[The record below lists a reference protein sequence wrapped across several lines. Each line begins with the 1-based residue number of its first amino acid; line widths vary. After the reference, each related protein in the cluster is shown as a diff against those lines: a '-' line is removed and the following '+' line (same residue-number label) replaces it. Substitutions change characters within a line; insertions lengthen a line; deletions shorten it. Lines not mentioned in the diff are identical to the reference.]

1 MNIFNRI
8 SKPLTWFTALL
19 MVVGLAGCGGNDN
32 APVVSNSAS
41 AKAITNYSFVGYSG
55 APVLITQPTATQSG
69 AIAVTLPTGTPI
81 TALVAR
87 FVTTGKSVTAGAV
100 AQVSDITAN
109 NFTAPVAYVVQAV
122 DGTTA
127 TYNVVVNFGAVVMGP
142 AICSGTL
149 ANCVNLGT
157 TADYVMFGKSGITNV
172 PTSVITGNMGTAAAA
187 GTVTGF
193 VKTLDASGAFA
204 TDPQVTGKIYAF
216 DYTVPTPSNMTLAS
230 NDLVTAYNLAAG
242 KTGGG
247 ACPGAVTPGDF
258 SGLTLV
264 PGVYKCTPNVLL
276 PTNLVLNGTA
286 TDVWVFQFSGTLTQ
300 SANMQ
305 VQLTGGAL
313 PQNVFWQV
321 AGVVQVGTGALMQGV
336 VLSATNID
344 VLTGATVKGR
354 LLAQTAVNLQAAT
367 VTQP

>member
-8 SKPLTWFTALL
+8 TRPLTWLTALL
-19 MVVGLAGCGGNDN
+19 LAAGLAGCGGG
-32 APVVSNSAS
+32 NSAATPASS
-41 AKAITNYSFVGYSG
+41 AKAITNYTFVGYLG
-55 APVLITQPTATQSG
+55 ATVLIIQPTGTQPGTIT
-69 AIAVTLPTGTPI
+69 VTLPAATPV

-87 FVTTGKSVTAGAV
+87 FVTTGKSVTVGGV

-109 NFTAPVAYVVQAV
+109 NFSAPVIYTVQAV

-127 TYNVVVNFGAVVMGP
+127 NYNVVVNQAPAVVTGP
-142 AICSGTL
+142 AICTGTV

-157 TADYVMFGKSGITNV
+157 AANFVIFGKSGITNI
-172 PTSVITGNMGTAAAA
+172 PTSVVTGNLGSAAAA
-187 GTVTGF
+187 GTITGF
-193 VKTLDASGAFA
+193 VKTLDPSGTFS

-216 DYTVPTPSNMTLAS
+216 DYTSPTPGNMTTAS
-230 NDLVTAYNLAAG
+230 NDVVAAYGLAAG
-242 KTGGG
+242 KTGGA
-247 ACPGAVTPGDF
+247 ACPGAVTPGNF

-264 PGVYKCTPNVLL
+264 AGVYKCTANVTM
-276 PTNLVLNGTA
+276 PTNLILNGTA

-321 AGVVQVGTGALMQGV
+321 AGAVSVGTGALMQGV
-336 VLSATNID
+336 ILGATNID

-354 LLAQTAVNLQAAT
+354 LLAQTAVNLQSAT